1 MSRLAEEI
9 AQVPEVVA
17 RALTHDGERFAALGA
32 QLRAAPPRAVA
43 TIARG
48 SSDHAAHYIGY
59 LAMARL
65 GCWAVSL
72 PPSLITLHHAPLAA
86 QGVLALAVSQS
97 GRSPD
102 LVEALRTLGG
112 RGAQTMALVNDA
124 HSPLADAAA
133 WCFDVHA
140 GAENSVAASKS
151 FVAQALAGA
160 RWVAAWQGDAALTQ
174 ALQALPVLLQ
184 QALVHGSA
192 WVERGIAALVHTER
206 MVIAS
211 RGTGLSIA
219 MEIALK
225 LKEVCGIQAEAFS
238 GAELRHGPMALVG
251 AGYPVLVL
259 APRGPAQA
267 ELIALAGELQSRG
280 AQVLL
285 AASPG
290 AAAEASV
297 DASVDTSLLPLAS
310 SNADDLNGLL
320 AVAGAYRWVEA
331 LARARGR
338 DPDAPPH
345 LAKITRTR

>member
-1 MSRLAEEI
+1 MSQLAEEI
-9 AQVPEVVA
+9 AQIPEVVA
-17 RALTHDGERFAALGA
+17 QALAQDVERFAALGQA
-32 QLRAAPPRAVA
+32 LRAHPPRTVA

-48 SSDHAAHYIGY
+48 SSDHAAHFIGY

-65 GCWAVSL
+65 GVWVTSL
-72 PPSLITLHHAPLAA
+72 PPSLVTLHHAPLQA

-102 LVEALRTLGG
+102 LIEALQTLGA

-124 HSPLADAAA
+124 HSPLAAAA
-133 WCFDVHA
+133 QYCFDIHA
-140 GAENSVAASKS
+140 GAETSVAASKS
-151 FVAQALAGA
+151 FIAQLLAGA
-160 RWVAAWQGDAALTQ
+160 RWVAAWQGDASLTS
-174 ALQALPVLLQ
+174 ALQDLPALLRD
-184 QALVHGSA
+184 ALAQGHA
-192 WVERGIAALVHTER
+192 WVARGIAPLLHAER

-219 MEIALK
+219 MELALK

-238 GAELRHGPMALVG
+238 GAELRHGPMALVN

-259 APRGPAQA
+259 APQGPAHA
-267 ELIALAGELQSRG
+267 ALVALAHELHGRG

-285 AASPG
+285 ATPP
-290 AAAEASV
+290 
-297 DASVDTSLLPLAS
+297 DASHASRTQTPVMLPLVS
-310 SNADDLNGLL
+310 SAQTDLNGLL
-320 AVAGAYRWVEA
+320 AAASAYRWVEA

-345 LAKITRTR
+345 LAKVTQTR

>member
-9 AQVPEVVA
+9 AQIPEAAA
-17 RALTHDGERFAALGA
+17 RALAHDGERFAALGQA
-32 QLRAAPPRAVA
+32 LRAQPPRAVA

-48 SSDHAAHYIGY
+48 SSDHAAHFIGY

-65 GCWAVSL
+65 GCWVTSL
-72 PPSLITLHHAPLAA
+72 PPSLITLHHAPLNA

-102 LVEALRTLGG
+102 LVETLRTLGQ
-112 RGAQTMALVNDA
+112 RGASTMVFVNDA
-124 HSPLADAAA
+124 QSPLAAAA
-133 WCFDVHA
+133 QHCFDIHA
-140 GAENSVAASKS
+140 GAETSVAASKS
-151 FVAQALAGA
+151 FIAQLLAGV
-160 RWVAAWQGDAALTQ
+160 RWVAAWQGDAALAT
-174 ALQALPVLLQ
+174 ALQGLPALLHAAV
-184 QALVHGSA
+184 ALGQR
-192 WVERGIAALVHTER
+192 WVEHGIAPLLTTER

-219 MEIALK
+219 MELALK

-259 APRGPAQA
+259 APQGPAQG
-267 ELIALAGELQSRG
+267 ELLALARELHGRG

-285 AASPG
+285 AAPQG
-290 AAAEASV
+290 AAPESPTPV
-297 DASVDTSLLPLAS
+297 LPLVS
-310 SNADDLNGLL
+310 SDQADLGGLL
-320 AVAGAYRWVEA
+320 VAASAYRWVEA
-331 LARARGR
+331 LANARGR

-345 LAKITRTR
+345 LAKVTRTR

>member
-9 AQVPEVVA
+9 AQIPDVVA
-17 RALTHDGERFAALGA
+17 RALAQDGARFAALGEA
-32 QLRAAPPRAVA
+32 LRAQPPRAVA

-48 SSDHAAHYIGY
+48 SSDHAAHFIGY

-65 GCWAVSL
+65 GVWVTSL
-72 PPSLITLHHAPLAA
+72 PPSLVTLHHAPLQA

-102 LVEALRTLGG
+102 LIEALQTLGA

-124 HSPLADAAA
+124 RSPLATAAQH
-133 WCFDVHA
+133 CFDIHA
-140 GAENSVAASKS
+140 GAQTSVAASKS
-151 FVAQALAGA
+151 FIAQLLAGA
-160 RWVAAWQGDAALTQ
+160 RWVATWQGDAALAS
-174 ALQALPVLLQ
+174 ALQDTPALLR
-184 QALVHGSA
+184 QAWVHGNA
-192 WVERGIAALVHTER
+192 WAERGITPLLHTER

-219 MEIALK
+219 MELALK

-259 APRGPAQA
+259 APQGPAQA
-267 ELIALAGELQSRG
+267 ELVALADELQGRG

-285 AASPG
+285 AAPPKASRASRAQTPIMLPVVSSAQADLNSLL
-290 AAAEASV
+290 AAAS
-297 DASVDTSLLPLAS
+297 
-310 SNADDLNGLL
+310 
-320 AVAGAYRWVEA
+320 AYRWVEA

-345 LAKITRTR
+345 LAKVTQTR